1 MKSLTHEMSATT
13 PILRLDRLALGY
25 PGRGDVFRGL
35 RAELRPGE
43 LVSLLGANGSGKSTL
58 LKALCGNLRPTA
70 GHVEVNGKRLS
81 QLSAMER
88 ARLVSIVTT
97 DKAAAGGL
105 TVEEL
110 VAMGRYPHTGPLGRH
125 SAADR
130 RIIAEAIDAVGLTR
144 LAYRLTATLS
154 DGERQKAMIA
164 RALAQDT
171 PVMLLDEPTAF
182 LDAASRIE
190 ILSLLRDLAAGKNR
204 AILLST
210 HDISPA
216 VRLSTRLWLVKPA
229 TPASTRNTLG
239 ASSSPSNTT
248 VASATPSVVPE
259 AEAEGSPCLAS
270 EGNSP
275 LSILVTGTP
284 AALAADPEGLP
295 SLFPGR
301 HVRFSTSTCDY
312 HPR

>member
-1 MKSLTHEMSATT
+1 MSRNTS
-13 PILRLDRLALGY
+13 ILRIDRLTLGY
-25 PGRGDVFRGL
+25 PGRGDVFRDL
-35 RAELRPGE
+35 SADLRPGE

-58 LKALCGNLRPTA
+58 LKALSGNLKPTA
-70 GHVEVNGKRLS
+70 GKVEINGIELS
-81 QLSAMER
+81 RLSAMER

-110 VAMGRYPHTGPLGRH
+110 VAMGRYPHTGALGRH
-125 SAADR
+125 TAVDR
-130 RIIAEAIDAVGLTR
+130 RVIADAIEAVGLR
-144 LAYRLTATLS
+144 KLAKRLTANLS

-190 ILSLLRDLAAGKNR
+190 TLSLLRKLAEDRSK

-216 VRLSTRLWLVKPA
+216 LRLSSRLWLVKPA
-229 TPASTRNTLG
+229 AYISDTESARPAPPDKPQLSTIIR
-239 ASSSPSNTT
+239 
-248 VASATPSVVPE
+248 
-259 AEAEGSPCLAS
+259 
-270 EGNSP
+270 
-275 LSILVTGTP
+275 GTP
-284 AALAADPEGLP
+284 EELAASPAGLAT
-295 SLFPGR
+295 LFPGR
-301 HVRFSTSTCDY
+301 AVRFSPATSEY
-312 HPR
+312 LPL